1 MPLLHKA
8 LVLLLLLVAN
18 CAGDAFH
25 IYAAS
30 SLAHVLEVLRPG
42 LEGAAGIP
50 VRLTTASSGTLARQI
65 RLGAP
70 ADIFIS
76 ASVEWMEDIADLTLR
91 TDDASQQRHWAKNR
105 LVCVVSSEAAWTP
118 KTPADLNGAHVQSIA
133 LGADTAPVGAYAR
146 EALANAGVPLPA
158 RIVEGLNARDT
169 LAKVAL
175 GGAEVGVVYE
185 TDVALEPRVRV
196 AFRFDP
202 ALHAPIVYPIGILAR
217 TEHADA
223 CKRVVG
229 YLQSAEAGAV
239 LRSNGFTPL

>member
-1 MPLLHKA
+1 MGLLHKA
-8 LVLLLLLVAN
+8 LVLLLLSVAN
-18 CAGDAFH
+18 CAGQAFH

-30 SLAHVLEVLRPG
+30 SLSHVLDVLRPG
-42 LEGAAGIP
+42 LEAAAGRP

-65 RLGAP
+65 RRGAP

-76 ASVEWMEDIADLTLR
+76 ASVEWMEDIADITLR
-91 TDDASQQRHWAKNR
+91 TDDAGQPTHWAENR
-105 LVCVVSSEAAWTP
+105 LVCIVSREAAWTP
-118 KTPADLNGAHVQSIA
+118 GTPADISGTHVQSIA

-146 EALANAGVPLPA
+146 EALANAGVTLPA
-158 RIVEGLNARDT
+158 RVVEGFNARDT

-175 GGAEVGVVYE
+175 GGAAVGVVYE

-217 TEHADA
+217 TEDVEA
-223 CKRVVG
+223 CERVVD
-229 YLQSAEAGAV
+229 YLRSAEAGAV